1 MSLWGSPSLRVA
13 KVDNPATGCLHAFM
27 ACATHICCVAAI
39 KCRFIRFIVYVSRT
53 LDNVPDH
60 LERLGLPWSVYD
72 VPGTDPAI
80 ALLVFGQAFAKRT
93 QRPAVTPWP
102 RALPVQPAPP
112 GLYREALLGT
122 GKPVIAS
129 MVFSVWTRKRRE
141 PGAESRP

>member
-1 MSLWGSPSLRVA
+1 VA
-13 KVDNPATGCLHAFM
+13 KVDNPATGCLRAFM

-80 ALLVFGQAFAKRT
+80 ALLHWFSGQAFRQKNAMT
-93 QRPAVTPWP
+93 HSDPM
-102 RALPVQPAPP
+102 
-112 GLYREALLGT
+112 
-122 GKPVIAS
+122 S
-129 MVFSVWTRKRRE
+129 MGR
-141 PGAESRP
+141 GHCL